1 MTKEKTQNWIL
12 EKLRANSLSQTKLS
26 SYTEIHENTIS
37 RYCKGECL
45 PGCFSALGRRASG
58 STPPSTTVWWPAT
71 VHRRD
76 GTHTLTD
83 EDTGEAAVLP
93 VYVLRYDTDGD
104 VGWDEQEECWSCFV
118 G

>member
-45 PGCFSALGRRASG
+45 PGLANFFRICVTIAKIEGRPVDLVILEALK
-58 STPPSTTVWWPAT
+58 TII
-71 VHRRD
+71 
-76 GTHTLTD
+76 
-83 EDTGEAAVLP
+83 GEEL
-93 VYVLRYDTDGD
+93 
-104 VGWDEQEECWSCFV
+104 
-118 G
+118 